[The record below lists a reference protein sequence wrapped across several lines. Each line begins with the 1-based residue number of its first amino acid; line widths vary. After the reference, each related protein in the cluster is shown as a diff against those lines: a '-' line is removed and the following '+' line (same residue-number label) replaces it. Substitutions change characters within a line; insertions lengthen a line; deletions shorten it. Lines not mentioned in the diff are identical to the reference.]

1 MIYSLKSENLTV
13 DINSIGA
20 EVISVLD
27 KKGHEYIW
35 SGESWRDH
43 APLLFPVCGRLLEN
57 KYTYGGVEYSMSGH
71 GFAKASEFEVVENSD
86 SKITFRL
93 CDSEETRAIYPF
105 SFQLVAEYTLSD
117 SKLDASF
124 TVKNTDN
131 AVMPYMFGWHPGFTL
146 AGDSDIGSFCI
157 DFMGECYP
165 KMHPLR
171 MLNGNPTP
179 FLGGSVIDFKLDG
192 GIFALDED
200 LIYSNDTLILTD
212 TLNKATLFSPNTD
225 KRLCLS
231 YSNNLPYFC
240 IWKSS
245 KANSRFICLE
255 PWSDVPADGI
265 TPECFETRKMSRLA
279 PSSEEKYTYSVIF
292 S

>member
-13 DINSIGA
+13 SINSIGA

-27 KKGHEYIW
+27 NNGHEYIW

-57 KYTYGGVEYSMSGH
+57 KYTYGGVEYKMNGH
-71 GFAKASEFEVVENSD
+71 GFAKASEFEAIENSD

-93 CDSEETRAIYPF
+93 CDNRETRSIYPF
-105 SFQLVAEYTLSD
+105 AFELVAEYTLSGN
-117 SKLDASF
+117 KLDARF
-124 TVKNTDN
+124 TVKNTDKV
-131 AVMPYMFGWHPGFTL
+131 VMPYMFGWHPGFTL
-146 AGDSDIGSFCI
+146 AGEGDIGAFSI
-157 DFMGECYP
+157 DFMGECSP

-171 MLNGNPTP
+171 TVNGDPTP
-179 FLGGSVIDFKLDG
+179 FLSGNVIDFNLDN

-212 TLNKATLFSPNTD
+212 TLDKATLYSPDTD
-225 KRLCLS
+225 KRVSLS
-231 YSNNLPYFC
+231 YSDNLPYFC

-245 KANSRFICLE
+245 KPNSRFICLE

-265 TPECFETRKMSRLA
+265 TPECFDTRKMSRLA
-279 PSSEEKYTYSVIF
+279 PGSEEKYTYSVIF

>member
-1 MIYSLKSENLTV
+1 MIYSLKSESLTV
-13 DINSIGA
+13 SINSMGA
-20 EVISVLD
+20 EVVSVLD
-27 KKGHEYIW
+27 KNGHEYIW

-57 KYTYGGVEYSMSGH
+57 KYTYLSVEYNMNGH
-71 GFAKASEFEVVENSD
+71 GFAKASEFEAIENSD

-93 CDSEETRAIYPF
+93 CDNRETRSIYPF
-105 SFQLVAEYTLSD
+105 SFELVAEYILSGN
-117 SKLDASF
+117 KLDARF
-124 TVKNTDN
+124 TVKNTDKV
-131 AVMPYMFGWHPGFTL
+131 VMPYMFGWHPGFTL
-146 AGDSDIGSFCI
+146 AGEGDIGAFSI
-157 DFMGECYP
+157 DFMGECSP

-171 MLNGNPTP
+171 MVNGSPTP
-179 FLGGSVIDFKLDG
+179 FLSEDVIDFNLDN

-212 TLNKATLFSPNTD
+212 TLDKATLYSPDTD
-225 KRLCLS
+225 KRVSLS
-231 YSNNLPYFC
+231 YSDNLPYFC

-245 KANSRFICLE
+245 KPGSRFICLE

-265 TPECFETRKMSRLA
+265 TPECFDTRKMSRLA
-279 PSSEEKYTYSVIF
+279 PGSEEKYTYSVIF